1 LTNILAIETST
12 DNCSVAVSNGEKI
25 YNFHESLPKQHTE
38 KLFEIIH
45 DILEEGE
52 LSFKDLDAVAVG
64 IGPGSYTGIRL
75 SCAVSQGIAYA
86 NGLKGLAIPSLE
98 LLALE
103 THKKTSSELVVSI
116 IEASS
121 DKIYL
126 GESSFSEGNIESK
139 FSLLYKDLFSVKNY
153 PSSTSFVGQ
162 GCGHFLDIENELLEE
177 FPKASSLIEI
187 TRMRKKF
194 DALQD
199 PETFLP
205 IYLTDEDNW
214 QKLK

>member
-38 KLFEIIH
+38 KLFGIIH

-162 GCGHFLDIENELLEE
+162 GCGHFLGIENELLEE

-187 TRMRKKF
+187 TKMRKK
-194 DALQD
+194 
-199 PETFLP
+199 
-205 IYLTDEDNW
+205 I
-214 QKLK
+214 